1 MVYPLSE
8 YAEAAPDGT
17 MVRDHQRSLTRR
29 ELNERVNRLIAYLRS
44 GGVTAGTR
52 LAIVA
57 GNSIDY
63 LCVALAAGLGGV
75 SLVPINWHLKPD
87 EAGYLVETSGARC
100 VVFEPE
106 CEPLAREAAE
116 QAGIEHL
123 IDLSE
128 LDGLLVEIDGAEPVD
143 PGPFT
148 SVIYYTSG
156 TTGRPKGTRLAQT
169 PTSVPLVEAMDGL
182 RRSAGTFGQDEST
195 VYLTP
200 GPMYHAAPL
209 NTSITAVLMGGVLEI
224 MRSFDPEGM
233 LRLIESRGVQ
243 RITTVPIMFVRLL
256 RLPDEVKARYDL
268 SSLDEV
274 VHLAAPMPIHVKHE
288 IIKWWGPVLVD
299 AYGASEVGVVTRISS
314 EEWLAK
320 PGSVGKAISSLS
332 VQIIGEDNAELPSG
346 EIGMIYMTSHTA
358 VDISYLDDE
367 DKTRSVHRDEKQFTL
382 GDMGY
387 LDEDGYLFLADR
399 RVDMINSGGVNIYPA
414 EVESA
419 ALLHPAVEDIG
430 VFGIPNDEWG
440 QEVKAAVLLR
450 AGHEA
455 DPLLEADILE
465 FLETKLAGFKVP
477 RSIDFLDELPRYSNG
492 KLHRRELRDPY
503 WADTMNRSI

>member
-8 YAEAAPDGT
+8 YAEAAPDRPMAG
-17 MVRDHQRSLTRR
+17 DHERSLTRR
-29 ELNERVNRLIAYLRS
+29 ELNERVNGLITYLRS
-44 GGVTAGTR
+44 EGLAPGTR

-63 LCVALAAGLGGV
+63 LCVALATGLGGI

-87 EAGYLVETSGARC
+87 EAGYLLESSQAQLLA
-100 VVFEPE
+100 FEPE
-106 CEPLAREAAE
+106 YESLAREAAGR
-116 QAGIEHL
+116 AGIEQL
-123 IDLSE
+123 IDLSR
-128 LDGLLVEIDGAEPVD
+128 LDTLLAAVDGAEPD
-143 PGPFT
+143 EPGPFT

-169 PTSVPLVEAMDGL
+169 PTLVPLTEAIDRL

-209 NTSITAVLMGGVLEI
+209 NTSITAVLMGGVLQI
-224 MRSFDPEGM
+224 MRQFDPEEM
-233 LRLIESRGVQ
+233 LRLIEAHGVQ

-256 RLPDEVKARYDL
+256 RLPEEVRTRYDL
-268 SSLDEV
+268 SSLGEV

-288 IIKWWGPVLVD
+288 VIKWWGPVLVD
-299 AYGASEVGVVTRISS
+299 AYGASEVGVVTLISS
-314 EEWLAK
+314 EQWLEK
-320 PGSVGKAISSLS
+320 PGSVGKPIPSLS
-332 VQIIGEDNAELPSG
+332 VQIIGEDDTELPPG
-346 EIGMIYMTSHTA
+346 EVGMIYMTSHTD

-367 DKTRSVHRDEKQFTL
+367 EKTQSVHRGDKQFTL

-414 EVESA
+414 EVESV

-450 AGHEA
+450 PGYEA
-455 DPLLEADILE
+455 APPLELDILA
-465 FLETKLAGFKVP
+465 FLKTKLADYKVP
-477 RSIDFLDELPRYSNG
+477 RSIDFPDQLPRYSNG

-503 WADTMNRSI
+503 WS